1 MPTASTNAYRRADD
15 SCIAG
20 TLVFRGRLRRVL
32 VIDIAQIPELAG
44 GKYRKGA
51 LVRARCK
58 GCSYDAECSADY
70 TADVHTLLCANHRS
84 LRKKQVHALTFAC
97 ALLLRSCRG
106 NAAVIEAGLVEVRAR
121 TLHAVFAIDD
131 CGVYVRI
138 GMLCALSPLSV
149 KYMLCVLSLQT
160 LCVCS
165 LCLNIV
171 CVLSLSSPFPLKIL
185 CVCVLSLSIL
195 CVLSLKVRAPPT
207 GELHLW

>member
-1 MPTASTNAYRRADD
+1 MQATVAWRGHWFSADVC
-15 SCIAG
+15 SSSRHRHCAG
-20 TLVFRGRLRRVL
+20 
-32 VIDIAQIPELAG
+32 PELAG

-84 LRKKQVHALTFAC
+84 LRKKQFHALTFAC

-131 CGVYVRI
+131 CGVYVRL
-138 GMLCALSPLSV
+138 GMFCVVSPL
-149 KYMLCVLSLQT
+149 L
-160 LCVCS
+160 
-165 LCLNIV
+165 
-171 CVLSLSSPFPLKIL
+171 
-185 CVCVLSLSIL
+185 
-195 CVLSLKVRAPPT
+195 
-207 GELHLW
+207 